1 VSILKTL
8 ILFLGDKEPVSVK
21 ESYLTIRRRLFEEG
35 LFFEV
40 TVEGKKMIFNK
51 TQVIAVRTAELRKP
65 NDKLQ
70 KTSKKN

>member
-8 ILFLGDKEPVSVK
+8 ILFLGDKEPVLVR
-21 ESYLTIRRRLFEEG
+21 ESYLTIKRRLLDSS
-35 LFFEV
+35 LFFEA
-40 TVEGKKMIFNK
+40 TVEGKKMFFNK
-51 TQVIAVRTAELRKP
+51 TQVVAVRTAELRKT